1 VFRPAYQFSRY
12 KRFRSAFNRSVDK
25 LNSPR
30 PRKIPTSI
38 EQRRY
43 AAGLRLRDVAQLT
56 GFTVSKMYRIEKNP
70 LAARARDLAAV
81 DAAISSVEVAIK
93 GDSKC

>member
-1 VFRPAYQFSRY
+1 MKSNP
-12 KRFRSAFNRSVDK
+12 
-25 LNSPR
+25 PR
-30 PRKIPTSI
+30 PRKTPTFI

-43 AAGLRLRDVAQLT
+43 AAGLRLRDVADLA
-56 GFTVSKMYRIEKNP
+56 GFSVSKMFRIEKDP

-93 GDSKC
+93 RDET